1 MPTTQAD
8 VVALRSRNQAVV
20 TLAKRALAQF
30 WSTLDLSDP
39 YGARDA
45 LLEFVPELV
54 ASYGQVAATVAAD
67 WYETVRAKD
76 VAGSFSAVLA
86 ESAPAEQVQ
95 ANVRFQATPLFG
107 DNPGYML
114 ATLGGSVQR
123 HVVNAARATVR
134 DNARR
139 DPARPRYARVPTGK
153 KTCAFCLMLASR
165 GFVYASEES
174 GGHAHD
180 FHDHDDC
187 EIVMDFS
194 SRPSIK
200 GYDPDELYSIY
211 QSARAASGSSDI
223 KSIAYEVRRQFPER
237 VSDGVVSGA

>member
-1 MPTTQAD
+1 M
-8 VVALRSRNQAVV
+8 VALRSRNQAVV

-76 VAGSFSAVLA
+76 VAGPFSAVLA

-114 ATLGGSVQR
+114 QTLAGAVQM
-123 HVVNAARATVR
+123 HVVNASRETIRSNVG
-134 DNARR
+134 R
-139 DPARPRYARVPTGK
+139 DPARPRYARVPTGS
-153 KTCAFCLMLASR
+153 KTCAWCSLLASR
-165 GFVYASEES
+165 GFVYASETTA
-174 GGHAHD
+174 GWGNKYHHD
-180 FHDHDDC
+180 CDCQAVADWSDDPRI
-187 EIVMDFS
+187 E
-194 SRPSIK
+194 
-200 GYDPDELYSIY
+200 GYDPSKLYDVY
-211 QSARAASGSSDI
+211 QSARAATPGRTDAA
-223 KSIAYEVRRQFPER
+223 IAAEMRRQFPDMFT
-237 VSDGVVSGA
+237 DGVATSQT